1 MIVPPNASRTL
12 QHEGSMANFNPNGPL
27 AGIRVLALELAVA
40 GPLCTRH
47 LADLGADVIKI
58 ERPGGGDFAR
68 GYDTTVNGLSSY
80 FVWLN
85 RGKRSLTLDLK
96 HPSANNI
103 LHRLIARS
111 DVLVQNL
118 GPGAIDRLDLAT
130 ATLRERYPSLVI
142 CSISG
147 YGSGGPYEQR
157 KAFDLLL
164 QGETGVIATTG
175 TGDQLAKLGISVGD
189 IGAGVYGAMSTLAAL
204 YERQANG
211 EGRVV
216 ETSLFDALSEWMGY
230 PAYYTLYGGTP
241 PARAGV
247 RHATVVPYGS
257 YRCGDGQAVLLA
269 VQTDVQWRSFCTV
282 VCERPEWINDPR
294 FNTAPN
300 RRVNRDVLEPEIEA
314 ALSTFDRSEVTHR
327 LEAADIP
334 YGDLNE
340 VDQFVR
346 HPQLA
351 GRDRWRE
358 VGSPGGSFKAILPPM
373 NLEGFEGRM
382 DAIPAV
388 GQHTDEILSELGFD
402 PDAIEAL
409 RAEEAI

>member
-1 MIVPPNASRTL
+1 MTT
-12 QHEGSMANFNPNGPL
+12 FNPQGPL

-47 LADLGADVIKI
+47 LADLGADVVKI

-68 GYDTTVNGLSSY
+68 GYDTSVKGLSSY

-96 HPSANNI
+96 HKAAPEI
-103 LHRLIARS
+103 LERLIERS

-118 GPGAIDRLDLAT
+118 GPGAIDRLGFAP

-175 TGDQLAKLGISVGD
+175 IGDQLAKVGISVGD
-189 IGAGVYGAMSTLAAL
+189 VGAGVYGAMSTLAAL
-204 YERQANG
+204 YERQQTG
-211 EGRVV
+211 QGRLV

-230 PAYYTLYGGTP
+230 PAYYTMYGGTP

-257 YRCGDGQAVLLA
+257 YKCGDGQAVLLA
-269 VQTDVQWRSFCTV
+269 VQTEAQWASFCSV
-282 VCERPEWINDPR
+282 VCEHPEWIDDPR
-294 FNTAPN
+294 FESAPN
-300 RRVNRDVLEPEIEA
+300 RRVNRNELELLIEE
-314 ALSTFDRSEVTHR
+314 ALSPFDRAEVTRR
-327 LEAADIP
+327 LEAGDVP

-346 HPQLA
+346 HPQLS

-358 VGSPGGSFKAILPPM
+358 VDSPFGPLQALLPPM
-373 NLEGFEGRM
+373 NLEGFESPM
-382 DAIPAV
+382 DAIPSV
-388 GQHTDEILSELGFD
+388 GQHTDEILGEIGFD
-402 PDAIEAL
+402 PGAIAGL
-409 RAEEAI
+409 RASRAV

>member
-1 MIVPPNASRTL
+1 MTT
-12 QHEGSMANFNPNGPL
+12 FNPKGPL

-47 LADLGADVIKI
+47 LADLGADVVKI

-68 GYDTTVNGLSSY
+68 GYDTSVKGLSSY

-96 HPSANNI
+96 HESAPEI
-103 LHRLIARS
+103 LDRLVERS

-118 GPGAIDRLDLAT
+118 GPGAIDRLGLAPT
-130 ATLRERYPSLVI
+130 TLRQRYPSLVI

-175 TGDQLAKLGISVGD
+175 TGDQLAKVGISVGD
-189 IGAGVYGAMSTLAAL
+189 VGAGVYGAMSTLAAL
-204 YERQANG
+204 YERQQTG
-211 EGRVV
+211 QGRLV

-230 PAYYTLYGGTP
+230 PAYYSMYGGSP

-257 YRCGDGQAVLLA
+257 YKCGDGQAVLLA
-269 VQTDVQWRSFCTV
+269 VQTELQWASFCTV
-282 VCERPEWINDPR
+282 VCEHPEWIADPR
-294 FNTAPN
+294 FESAPK
-300 RRVNRDVLEPEIEA
+300 RRVNRDELETLIEL
-314 ALSTFDRSEVTHR
+314 ALSRFDRAEVTRR
-327 LEAADIP
+327 LEAGDVP

-340 VDQFVR
+340 VNQFVR
-346 HPQLA
+346 HPQLS

-358 VGSPGGSFKAILPPM
+358 VDSPAGPLQAMLPPM
-373 NLEGFEGRM
+373 NLEGFESRM
-382 DAIPAV
+382 DAIPSV
-388 GQHTDEILSELGFD
+388 GEHTDEILSSIGYD
-402 PDAIEAL
+402 EAEIAGL
-409 RAEEAI
+409 RANRAV

>member
-1 MIVPPNASRTL
+1 MTD
-12 QHEGSMANFNPNGPL
+12 FNPKGPL

-68 GYDTTVNGLSSY
+68 GYDQSVKGMSSY

-96 HPSANNI
+96 HESANEI
-103 LHRLIARS
+103 LTRLIEKS

-118 GPGAIDRLDLAT
+118 GPGAIDRLGLAP
-130 ATLRERYPSLVI
+130 AELRNRFPALVI

-175 TGDQLAKLGISVGD
+175 NGDDLAKVGISVGD
-189 IGAGVYGAMSTLAAL
+189 VGAGVYGAMSTLAAL
-204 YERQANG
+204 HERQASG
-211 EGRVV
+211 QGRLV

-230 PAYYTLYGGTP
+230 PAYYTMYGGTP

-269 VQTDVQWRSFCTV
+269 VQTEAQWANFCSV
-282 VCERPEWINDPR
+282 VCEHPEWIADER
-294 FNTAPN
+294 FNSSPQRRIN
-300 RRVNRDVLEPEIEA
+300 RGELESLIEQALA
-314 ALSTFDRSEVTHR
+314 AFDRAEVTQR
-327 LEAADIP
+327 LEAADVP

-340 VDQFVR
+340 VDQFVK
-346 HPQLA
+346 HPQLK

-358 VGSPGGSFKAILPPM
+358 VESPVGPLQGLLPPM
-373 NLEGFEGRM
+373 TLEGFDGRM
-382 DAIPAV
+382 DAIPSV
-388 GQHTDEILSELGFD
+388 GQHTDEILSELGYNNY
-402 PDAIEAL
+402 AISRL
-409 RAEEAI
+409 HAEGAV